1 MKQAIVIFA
10 EECCSASIQLKAKK
24 LQLSNDTVTRRI
36 ECVSNDQR
44 DQLLHKS
51 KNFVYCSLA
60 LDTSKDFTD
69 TEQLAVFIRGVM
81 PDFRIY
87 EEFLTL
93 RSIHGSTKGTDIFRE
108 FQTTLLEAQLDSS
121 KLFAMATDECPFM
134 LGANQGLIN
143 KWREENAFSPVTWH
157 HCILHQKSLVAKSLD
172 VPNVTK
178 VVISTVNWIRANAL
192 NHRKFKKFLVD
203 VDADYGDLVMFSAVR
218 WLSRVACLKR
228 FYDLIPEIK
237 TFVEGKKGI
246 PQLGNE
252 EWVADLAFN
261 GRYHHTSFIF
271 KSHITRKQ

>member
-24 LQLSNDTVTRRI
+24 LQLSNDAVTRRI

-51 KNFVYCSLA
+51 KNFVYYSLA

-81 PDFRIY
+81 PDFKIY

-108 FQTTLLEAQLDSS
+108 FQTTLLEAQLDPS
-121 KLFAMATDECPFM
+121 KLFAMATDGCPSM
-134 LGANQGLIN
+134 LGANQGLQGLIN

-157 HCILHQKSLVAKSLD
+157 HCILHQESLWTCLM
-172 VPNVTK
+172 
-178 VVISTVNWIRANAL
+178 R
-192 NHRKFKKFLVD
+192 RK
-203 VDADYGDLVMFSAVR
+203 
-218 WLSRVACLKR
+218 
-228 FYDLIPEIK
+228 
-237 TFVEGKKGI
+237 
-246 PQLGNE
+246 
-252 EWVADLAFN
+252 
-261 GRYHHTSFIF
+261 
-271 KSHITRKQ
+271 